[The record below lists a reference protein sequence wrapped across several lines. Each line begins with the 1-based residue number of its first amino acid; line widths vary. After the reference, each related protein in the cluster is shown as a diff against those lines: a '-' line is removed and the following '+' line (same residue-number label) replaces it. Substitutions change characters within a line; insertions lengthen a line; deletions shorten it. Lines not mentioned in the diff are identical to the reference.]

1 MSARTDERIR
11 VVGAAPQ
18 AEKTR
23 APKLDRADT
32 AEAPQPAT
40 ARDWFGSLS
49 PYSKPDTSRSIV
61 EIVTTIVP
69 LALLWWAAWATLSVG
84 YWLTLLIAIPAAF
97 LLVQLFLIQHDCG
110 HGAFFHSRAG
120 NDWTGRVLGV
130 FTLTPYDVWRRS
142 HSIHHASSGNLDRR
156 GVGDL
161 NTLTVAEYNALPYW
175 LRLKYQ
181 LYRHP
186 IVMFGIGPA
195 YLFLL
200 QHRLPVGMLTKGWQP
215 WISAMATNAGIALF
229 SALMISVVGW
239 QAFFMVHI
247 PIVAFSASIGVWLF
261 YIQHQ
266 FEDTFWAEHPE
277 WTHQEAAL
285 YGSSH
290 YDLPQP
296 LRWVT
301 ANIGVHHVH
310 HLFSRI
316 PFYRL
321 PQVLRDHPELATIRR
336 VTLMESFAAVR
347 LKLWDEQ
354 QRRLVSFR
362 EARA

>member
-1 MSARTDERIR
+1 M
-11 VVGAAPQ
+11 
-18 AEKTR
+18 
-23 APKLDRADT
+23 DRADT
-32 AEAPQPAT
+32 AGASQPVAV
-40 ARDWFGSLS
+40 RDWFQSLS
-49 PYSKPDTSRSIV
+49 RYSEPDTKRSLF
-61 EIVTTIVP
+61 EIASTALP
-69 LALLWWAAWATLSVG
+69 LAVLWFAAWAALAIG
-84 YWLTLLIAIPAAF
+84 YWLTLLIAVPAAG
-97 LLVQLFLIQHDCG
+97 LLVRLFLIQHDCG
-110 HGAFFHSRAG
+110 HGAFFRERVV
-120 NDWTGRVLGV
+120 NDWTGRLLGV

-142 HSIHHASSGNLDRR
+142 HAIHHASSGNLDRR

-161 NTLTVAEYNALPYW
+161 NTLTVAEYRAAPAWRRMRY
-175 LRLKYQ
+175 R

-200 QHRLPVGMLTKGWQP
+200 QNRLPTGMFTKGWQP
-215 WISAMATNAGIALF
+215 WLSAMATNTGIALF
-229 SALMISVVGW
+229 ASLMIWLVGL
-239 QAFFMVHI
+239 QSFLMVHL
-247 PIVAFSASIGVWLF
+247 PIVALSASIGVWLF

-266 FEDTFWAEHPE
+266 FEETFWAQHPE

-296 LRWVT
+296 LRWIT

-321 PQVLRDHPELATIRR
+321 PEVLRDYPDLATIRR
-336 VTLMESFAAVR
+336 ITLWDSFAAVK

-362 EARA
+362 EAQRA